1 MIVIDGSALVEW
13 LLDRDLAPAVTE
25 HLREQDVHALDFTHL
40 EVVSGLRRRLAA
52 GEIDADRGWLAVDD
66 LLDTPFEYHRAA
78 PFAWRVWELRDSHT
92 AYDAAYVA
100 LAEALD
106 APLVTTDARLAR
118 STGHR
123 AEIVEA
129 GA

>member
-13 LLDRDLAPAVTE
+13 LLGTDKGSAVAE
-25 HLREQDVHALDFTHL
+25 HLIEEDVHALDFTHL
-40 EVVSGLRRRLAA
+40 EVISGLRKSLAS
-52 GEIDADRGWLAVDD
+52 GEIDADRGWFAVDD

-78 PFAWRVWELRDSHT
+78 PFAWRVWELRDTHT
-92 AYDAAYVA
+92 PYDAAYVA
-100 LAEALD
+100 LAEGLD

-123 AEIVEA
+123 AEILSLP
-129 GA
+129 